1 MMTGIAIFMFNVEE
15 NGIDCWYETISVGQP
30 LRQRGE
36 VGLEYILSRIPN
48 ESFRA
53 AMRAEVAS
61 VRDLMLQLPAWV
73 VYNLEVL
80 FDIGRGF
87 YFRVSPLG
95 APEPLLFDRA
105 RDAVAMM
112 APAASDGLSAV
123 MTKEF
128 EGAPVELA
136 DIGDTDLI
144 DMEDKEPAFEFW
156 SEMERRF
163 ELAGELSTELTTAI
177 STCVEDFIHAFDFSK
192 NALRWPSK
200 EEVQAFSLQY
210 TRGFFDAMIQP
221 PGSGAVGGA
230 APSMAKVAVLQ

>member
-1 MMTGIAIFMFNVEE
+1 MTGIAIFMFNLEE
-15 NGIDCWYETISVGQP
+15 NGIDFWYETISVGQP
-30 LRQRGE
+30 LRQRGD

-53 AMRAEVAS
+53 AVRAEVAS

-87 YFRVSPLG
+87 YFRISPLG

-105 RDAVAMM
+105 CDAVDMM
-112 APAASDGLSAV
+112 APAASDGLSAPAA
-123 MTKEF
+123 KEF
-128 EGAPVELA
+128 EEARAELA

-144 DMEDKEPAFEFW
+144 DMGDTEPALEFC
-156 SEMERRF
+156 SELERRF
-163 ELAGELSTELTTAI
+163 ELAGELSTELTSAI

-200 EEVQAFSLQY
+200 KEVQAFSLQY
-210 TRGFFDAMIQP
+210 TRGIFDGMIQP
-221 PGSGAVGGA
+221 PGSGAVGIAG
-230 APSMAKVAVLQ
+230 PHMAKAGVLQ